1 MEKMIL
7 VMLQQMSR
15 EPQGILIQSA
25 YLITYIVVQFI
36 ITCYI
41 DYKIYNLIITYYI
54 WHEFICKVTW

>member
-1 MEKMIL
+1 
-7 VMLQQMSR
+7 
-15 EPQGILIQSA
+15 LIQSA